1 MRGLRNER
9 SSTLSARTLPSRA
22 KKPSPSRSP
31 PGNPRGASAR
41 KGDSS
46 LLGRQARARAK
57 PPRDRAHA
65 VGALVRA
72 LRTLRLGSGP
82 VAGVDTRAMGALSA
96 GHLATDLAQG
106 SLPALLPYLVDKFE
120 LSYTMAAALVL
131 AATISSSLIQPAFGI
146 WSDARGALWL
156 LPVGVALSGLGMAAT
171 AIAPSYWV
179 AVVCVL
185 VAGLGV
191 AAYHPEGSK
200 FASYVSGAR
209 RASGMAFFSVG
220 GNVGFALG
228 PILAAGFIL
237 AFGLHGAALLA
248 VPGLLIAGALVFVLR
263 YLADFAPSEPRAAA
277 AQAGETE
284 RRGLALLLGVV
295 GL

>member
-22 KKPSPSRSP
+22 KKPPPSRSP

-156 LPVGVALSGLGMAAT
+156 LPVGVALSGIGMAAT

-200 FASYVSGAR
+200 FASYVSGSR
-209 RASGMAFFSVG
+209 RASGMSFFSVG
-220 GNVGFALG
+220 GNIGFALG
-228 PILAAGFIL
+228 PIFASSLVVAMGL
-237 AFGLHGAALLA
+237 NGGAFLA
-248 VPGLLIAGALVFVLR
+248 VPGLLVALALVFVLR
-263 YLADFAPSEPRAAA
+263 YISGFAPAEVKHGDESLRPA
-277 AQAGETE
+277 E

-295 GL
+295 